1 MSSDNLDL
9 GRQAEES
16 ATRFLKSHGYKI
28 VCRNYKIKLGEI
40 DIIAKD
46 KDTLCFVEV
55 KSRRSDK
62 FGLPAEAVSRL
73 KQLQISRVALS
84 FLKTKGMLD
93 SKARFDVVAIDYSN
107 PKEKIDLI
115 KDAFELRGGYAY

>member
-46 KDTLCFVEV
+46 KDTFCFVEV

-107 PKEKIDLI
+107 PTEKIDLI